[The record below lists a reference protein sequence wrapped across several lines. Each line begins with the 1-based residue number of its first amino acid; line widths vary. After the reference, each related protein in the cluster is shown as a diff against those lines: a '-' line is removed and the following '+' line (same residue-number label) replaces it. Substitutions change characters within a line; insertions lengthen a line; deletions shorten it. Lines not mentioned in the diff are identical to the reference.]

1 MTRRGAAIVL
11 WALLLGIAA
20 LIVIRARYS
29 ADLSAFLPRAPTP
42 SQRLLVEQL
51 RQGVASRLIIVAIEG
66 GFPVNSPSR
75 SAVPG
80 AGLRA
85 QLSQDLA
92 RRLRADSQF
101 ESVENGDEVTA
112 RRDEAFLFAHRYLL
126 SDSVTPQRFTAAGL
140 HAAIQTTIDSLTS
153 PAGLLTESMVPSDPT
168 GEMMTLLGQLG
179 QRQAPRTL
187 DGVWVS
193 KNGER
198 ALLIVQTRA
207 AGSDTDG
214 QERALQAIRG
224 AFKAV
229 LAARDV
235 QASLQMTGPGV
246 FAVDARAHIKRQ
258 VARLSIIS
266 SLLILTLLILV
277 YRSVPPLLLGLVP
290 VASGAI
296 AGVAAVALGFGV
308 VQGVTL
314 GFGVTLIG
322 EGVDYSIYLFVQS
335 RSHRH
340 TASAAPPPH
349 EAERAT
355 VWTVWPT
362 IRLGMLTSACGFASL
377 LPSGF
382 PGLAQLGLYSLAG
395 VLAAGLA
402 TRFVLPALLPR
413 GFMIRDLSA
422 LGRVAERILERF
434 SAGRTPARLAV
445 ALIAVAA
452 AAVLYLNREHLFSHD
467 LSALSPVPAAA
478 QQLDERLSADLG
490 VPDVGYLVIVDAPD
504 RQSALRGAEQ
514 VGQELEGLV
523 GRNVISGY
531 ESPALYLPSEA
542 VQRQRQQSLPPPAV
556 LRARLQQALAGLPL
570 SITRLSPF
578 LSDVEAARQ
587 APLLTQKDLAGTSF
601 ASVADSLL
609 VREGNRWHAL
619 LPLDAP
625 TSGPHAFTID
635 FARLRQA
642 VSASAPAQATVL
654 DLKGQANALYTTYL
668 REAVRLSL
676 LGLAAITAL
685 LLLAVRS
692 LVRVI
697 RILLPLAA
705 AVLAVAAGLTLFGQ
719 PLTLLH
725 VIGMLLIVAVG
736 SNYALF
742 FDRREAEPAAVPGGS
757 APAPQPTLT
766 LASLVVANCATVLGF
781 GVIAFSSVPVLQD
794 LGSTVA
800 PGAFL
805 ALAFAA
811 LQNTGRRAAAVAAAP
826 ELS

>member
-1 MTRRGAAIVL
+1 MTRRGAAIVV

-29 ADLSAFLPRAPTP
+29 ADLSAFLPRAPTA
-42 SQRLLVEQL
+42 SQRFLVEQL

-66 GFPVNSPSR
+66 GFPVNLPAR
-75 SAVPG
+75 SGVPG
-80 AGLRA
+80 SDLRA
-85 QLSQDLA
+85 ELSEALA
-92 RRLRADSQF
+92 QRLRADPQF
-101 ESVENGDEVTA
+101 ASVENGDEATA
-112 RRDEAFLFAHRYLL
+112 QRDEAFLFAHRYLL
-126 SDSVTPQRFTAAGL
+126 SNSVTPQRFTAAGL
-140 HAAIQTTIDSLTS
+140 HDAIQNTVEELAS
-153 PAGLLTESMVPSDPT
+153 PTGLLAESMVPSDPT

-179 QRQAPRTL
+179 QRQAPRKL

-193 KNGER
+193 KSGKR

-214 QERALQAIRG
+214 QERAVQTIRS
-224 AFKAV
+224 AFNAT
-229 LAARDV
+229 LAAKDV

-246 FAVDARAHIKRQ
+246 FAVDARAHIKQQ
-258 VARLSIIS
+258 VARLSIVS
-266 SLLILTLLILV
+266 SVLILALLILV
-277 YRSVPPLLLGLVP
+277 YRSIPPLVLGLVP
-290 VASGAI
+290 VASGAV

-335 RSHRH
+335 RSRMR
-340 TASAAPPPH
+340 AAG
-349 EAERAT
+349 AGRST

-362 IRLGMLTSACGFASL
+362 IRLGMLTSVCGFASL

-382 PGLAQLGLYSLAG
+382 PGLAQLGLYSLTG

-413 GFMIRDLSA
+413 GFMIRDLSPI
-422 LGRVAERILERF
+422 GRVAERILDRF
-434 SAGRTPARLAV
+434 SAGRAPARIAV
-445 ALIAVAA
+445 GLIAVAA
-452 AAVLYLNREHLFSHD
+452 AVVLYLNRDHLFSQE

-478 QQLDERLSADLG
+478 QQLDGQLRADLG
-490 VPDVGYLVIVDAPD
+490 APDVRYLVVVSAPD
-504 RQSALRGAEQ
+504 RQSALHGAEQ
-514 VGQELEGLV
+514 VGTELERLID
-523 GRNVISGY
+523 RNVISGY
-531 ESPALYLPSEA
+531 ESPALYLPSDA
-542 VQRQRQQSLPPPAV
+542 LQGQRQQSLPAPEV
-556 LRARLQQALAGLPL
+556 LRARLQQALVGLPL
-570 SITRLSPF
+570 SITRLAPF
-578 LSDVEAARQ
+578 LRDAEAARH
-587 APLLTQKDLAGTSF
+587 APLLTRKDLDGTSF

-609 VREGNRWHAL
+609 VREGDRWHAL

-635 FARLRQA
+635 FAQVRQA
-642 VSASAPAQATVL
+642 VAAAAPAQATVL
-654 DLKGQANALYTTYL
+654 DLKGQANELYATYL
-668 REAVRLSL
+668 REAVQLSL
-676 LGLAAITAL
+676 LGLAGITVL

-692 LVRVI
+692 LTRVV

-705 AVLAVAAGLTLFGQ
+705 AVLAVAAGLTLCGQ

-742 FDRREAEPAAVPGGS
+742 FDRKVAAPSATPAGA
-757 APAPQPTLT
+757 APAPEAALT

>member
-1 MTRRGAAIVL
+1 MKRRGAAIVV
-11 WALLLGIAA
+11 WALLLGMAA

-29 ADLSAFLPRAPTP
+29 ADLSAFLPRAPTA

-66 GFPVNSPSR
+66 GFPVNSPSPDG
-75 SAVPG
+75 VPG
-80 AGLRA
+80 ARLRA
-85 QLSQDLA
+85 QLSEDLA

-101 ESVENGDEVTA
+101 ESVENGDQATT

-140 HAAIQTTIDSLTS
+140 HEAIQNTIDALAS

-193 KNGER
+193 RNGES
-198 ALLIVQTRA
+198 ALLIAQTRA
-207 AGSDTDG
+207 AGSDTDA
-214 QERALQAIRG
+214 QERALHSIRAAFQAT
-224 AFKAV
+224 

-246 FAVDARAHIKRQ
+246 FAVEARAHIKAQ
-258 VARLSIIS
+258 VTRLSIVS
-266 SLLILTLLILV
+266 SVLILTLLILV
-277 YRSVPPLLLGLVP
+277 YRSIPPLLLGLVP
-290 VASGAI
+290 VASGAVV
-296 AGVAAVALGFGV
+296 GVAAVALGFGV

-335 RSHRH
+335 RSRMR
-340 TASAAPPPH
+340 TAA
-349 EAERAT
+349 AERAS

-362 IRLGMLTSACGFASL
+362 IRLGMLTSVCGFASL

-413 GFMIRDLSA
+413 DFMIRDLSA
-422 LGRVAERILERF
+422 IGRAGERILDRLH
-434 SAGRTPARLAV
+434 AGRTPARTAV
-445 ALIAVAA
+445 ALLAIAA
-452 AAVLYLNREHLFSHD
+452 AVVLYLNRDHLFSHD

-478 QQLDERLSADLG
+478 QQLDEQLSADLG
-490 VPDVGYLVIVDAPD
+490 VPDVGYLVVVEAPD

-514 VGQELEGLV
+514 VGTELEGLV
-523 GRNVISGY
+523 ARNVISGY
-531 ESPALYLPSEA
+531 ESPALYLPSRA
-542 VQRQRQQSLPPPAV
+542 VQRQRQQSLPAPQV
-556 LRARLQQALAGLPL
+556 LRANLQQALAGLPL
-570 SITRLSPF
+570 SITRLAPF
-578 LSDVEAARQ
+578 LRDVEATRQ
-587 APLLTQKDLAGTSF
+587 APLLTRKDLEGTSF
-601 ASVADSLL
+601 ASITDSLL
-609 VREGNRWHAL
+609 VRAGDGWHAL

-635 FARLRQA
+635 FAPLRQA
-642 VSASAPAQATVL
+642 VSAAAPAQATVL
-654 DLKGQANALYTTYL
+654 AIKGQADALYASYL

-676 LGLAAITAL
+676 LGLVAITVL

-692 LVRVI
+692 LTRLV

-742 FDRREAEPAAVPGGS
+742 FDRAQGALFPETPAAPAEASGS
-757 APAPQPTLT
+757 LT
-766 LASLVVANCATVLGF
+766 LASLMVANGATVLGF
-781 GVIAFSSVPVLQD
+781 GVLAFSSVPVLQD

-805 ALAFAA
+805 ALVFAA
-811 LQNTGRRAAAVAAAP
+811 LLARRGA
-826 ELS
+826 L